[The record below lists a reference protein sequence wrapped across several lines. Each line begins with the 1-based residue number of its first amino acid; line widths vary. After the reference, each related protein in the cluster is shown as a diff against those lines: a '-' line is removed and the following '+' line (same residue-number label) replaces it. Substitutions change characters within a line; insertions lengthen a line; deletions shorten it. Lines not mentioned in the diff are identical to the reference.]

1 MWHYYNEERE
11 IIINPF
17 RKKSKFN
24 PKQNDAV
31 TEIYLSHLEKKF
43 FSLTKNLVIRIWQ
56 RRKGN
61 ALYSLRDD
69 TTIIIKE
76 VNKCS
81 GNVVWERK
89 GDLAKAR
96 TQLKDKD
103 LHQELKRNTE
113 GLLEKI
119 IKSVLQKVRNRKDI
133 SAEILD
139 YFLVKNPKLG
149 RFYLFPKIHKTLYNV
164 PGRPVISNSGL
175 HWKYI
180 SFSWI

>member
-1 MWHYYNEERE
+1 MWHYCNEERE

-31 TEIYLSHLEKKF
+31 TEIYLSCLEKKF
-43 FSLTKNLVIRIWQ
+43 FSLTKNLLFISVIQIWQ

-81 GNVVWERK
+81 GNVVWDRK
-89 GDLAKAR
+89 DDLAKAR
-96 TQLKDKD
+96 TQLSTKS
-103 LHQELKRNTE
+103 
-113 GLLEKI
+113 EK
-119 IKSVLQKVRNRKDI
+119 
-133 SAEILD
+133 
-139 YFLVKNPKLG
+139 
-149 RFYLFPKIHKTLYNV
+149 
-164 PGRPVISNSGL
+164 
-175 HWKYI
+175 
-180 SFSWI
+180 

>member
-31 TEIYLSHLEKKF
+31 TEIYLSCLEKKF
-43 FSLTKNLVIRIWQ
+43 FSSTKNLVIRIWQ

-81 GNVVWERK
+81 GNVVWDRK

-96 TQLKDKD
+96 TQLKVKIYTKSWR
-103 LHQELKRNTE
+103 ETLKVFLRR
-113 GLLEKI
+113 LLKVFYKKWEIEK
-119 IKSVLQKVRNRKDI
+119 
-133 SAEILD
+133 
-139 YFLVKNPKLG
+139 
-149 RFYLFPKIHKTLYNV
+149 T
-164 PGRPVISNSGL
+164 
-175 HWKYI
+175 
-180 SFSWI
+180 